1 MVGGVSIGNDW
12 HIVPLRG
19 ALGPSQ
25 KRLLIFPFVEN
36 DDDLSAN
43 IWLHR
48 PPMTLHRSVRSH
60 FSTPPLSPLPSISPC
75 CATTCTRRFRFFF
88 WELNYGK
95 SNEIEFIIELFNWIL
110 KRLKF
115 CNTIFVLFKEIF
127 KFKSFIIF
135 CKIDYNLYR
144 FIINLLYFKLQ
155 IYIVSSFL
163 GQSFIQFLIVAAVW
177 MEK

>member
-60 FSTPPLSPLPSISPC
+60 FSTPPPLSLTFDLVLLCNNVDPVQGV
-75 CATTCTRRFRFFF
+75 FDFF
-88 WELNYGK
+88 
-95 SNEIEFIIELFNWIL
+95 
-110 KRLKF
+110 
-115 CNTIFVLFKEIF
+115 
-127 KFKSFIIF
+127 
-135 CKIDYNLYR
+135 
-144 FIINLLYFKLQ
+144 
-155 IYIVSSFL
+155 
-163 GQSFIQFLIVAAVW
+163 
-177 MEK
+177 

>member
-60 FSTPPLSPLPSISPC
+60 FSNPPPLSLTFDLALLCNNVYKAFSIFFESWIMER
-75 CATTCTRRFRFFF
+75 ATR
-88 WELNYGK
+88 LSLLYLIGY
-95 SNEIEFIIELFNWIL
+95 WIL
-110 KRLKF
+110 YIEY
-115 CNTIFVLFKEIF
+115 CNTIFYLR
-127 KFKSFIIF
+127 KFLNLKVSYSVKLII
-135 CKIDYNLYR
+135 
-144 FIINLLYFKLQ
+144 
-155 IYIVSSFL
+155 IYIVL
-163 GQSFIQFLIVAAVW
+163 
-177 MEK
+177 

>member
-25 KRLLIFPFVEN
+25 NRLLIFPFVEN

-60 FSTPPLSPLPSISPC
+60 FSTPPPLSLTFDLALLCNNVDPVQGV
-75 CATTCTRRFRFFF
+75 FDFFF
-88 WELNYGK
+88 RAEL
-95 SNEIEFIIELFNWIL
+95 W
-110 KRLKF
+110 
-115 CNTIFVLFKEIF
+115 KEQR
-127 KFKSFIIF
+127 
-135 CKIDYNLYR
+135 D
-144 FIINLLYFKLQ
+144 
-155 IYIVSSFL
+155 
-163 GQSFIQFLIVAAVW
+163 
-177 MEK
+177 

>member
-25 KRLLIFPFVEN
+25 KRLLIFPFIEN

-75 CATTCTRRFRFFF
+75 CATTSILYKAFSIFF
-88 WELNYGK
+88 E
-95 SNEIEFIIELFNWIL
+95 NWIMERAT
-110 KRLKF
+110 RLSLLYLIGYWILYIEY
-115 CNTIFVLFKEIF
+115 CNTIFYLRKFLNLKVLYSVKL
-127 KFKSFIIF
+127 II
-135 CKIDYNLYR
+135 
-144 FIINLLYFKLQ
+144 
-155 IYIVSSFL
+155 IYIVL
-163 GQSFIQFLIVAAVW
+163 
-177 MEK
+177 